1 MSSSSIEARR
11 HGGGGGIAILHIPYV
26 PSHVRMRSRSRRS
39 SESYFRPS
47 YPAAA
52 APAPAPAL
60 PTQLSAAGSFPL
72 RDRVERFVEEVENEW
87 ICTMCQEVPV
97 SPPNLPLCGHLFC
110 QHELREWTETQ
121 LRKKQPL
128 RCPNCRT
135 PFSEQDLANVNAAHR
150 NAINRRTIK
159 CKCHEDGCPWTGQVG
174 YEHRNVRKHEEKC
187 DYVPR
192 PCRLGCGVNVTAAT
206 REEHETNAC
215 PRRLVSCVQCGDRLP
230 LFNLTSHQQA
240 SPSSDYPLT
249 CAGYKICE
257 FCFDNTSTGLRP
269 RLVRHDDFG
278 SHQVLCGS
286 RLAPCTA
293 CTNAH
298 SMPLIEHLQHY
309 IQIGGDG
316 QRHWRVS
323 CNVEL
328 LQIWRR

>member
-1 MSSSSIEARR
+1 L
-11 HGGGGGIAILHIPYV
+11 G
-26 PSHVRMRSRSRRS
+26 
-39 SESYFRPS
+39 
-47 YPAAA
+47 
-52 APAPAPAL
+52 
-60 PTQLSAAGSFPL
+60 
-72 RDRVERFVEEVENEW
+72 
-87 ICTMCQEVPV
+87 
-97 SPPNLPLCGHLFC
+97 
-110 QHELREWTETQ
+110 
-121 LRKKQPL
+121 
-128 RCPNCRT
+128 CPNCRT

-150 NAINRRTIK
+150 NAVYRRTIK
-159 CKCHEDGCPWTGQVG
+159 CKYHEDGCPWTGQVG

-192 PCRLGCGVNVTAAT
+192 PCRLGCGVNVTAAS

-309 IQIGGDG
+309 MQIGGDG
-316 QRHWRVS
+316 AEALARQLQRRAAADLAKMTTEAEVDTSRMLDPQAEGVTARVTFTS
-323 CNVEL
+323 ATCKIPPPSMPPHAALPAHGEVGTMC
-328 LQIWRR
+328 QCRWSTI